1 MSVQGEVVRGAIV
14 WLKLLPKVGNE
25 QAGYRAA
32 IVLSDGFIRSF
43 ANSKLAFIV
52 PITTKAKDTPFEV
65 PAPTGVDAIPLHG
78 ELADHPKI
86 TVLEGVALPDHAK
99 SVDLHARNAIVI
111 GRVDPGSTFYVRVA
125 DYVKAILA

>member
-1 MSVQGEVVRGAIV
+1 MSVQGEVVRGSIV

-43 ANSKLAFIV
+43 SSSKLAFII
-52 PITTKAKDTPFEV
+52 PITTKVKNTPFEV
-65 PAPTGVDAIPLHG
+65 PAPTGVDAISLDG
-78 ELADHPKI
+78 QLADRPEI
-86 TVLEGVALPDHAK
+86 SVLEGVALPDHAK

-111 GRVDPGSTFYVRVA
+111 GRADPGSTFYIRVS